1 MVIKFDLLAKWLNTT
16 KKDVVR
22 MEAGPDSRKKESKKE
37 NLTDTAISS
46 GFAMLT
52 GEDSTLWL

>member
-1 MVIKFDLLAKWLNTT
+1 
-16 KKDVVR
+16 

-46 GFAMLT
+46 GSSMLT
-52 GEDSTLWL
+52 GETFTL

>member
-1 MVIKFDLLAKWLNTT
+1 
-16 KKDVVR
+16 

-52 GEDSTLWL
+52 GEDSTL